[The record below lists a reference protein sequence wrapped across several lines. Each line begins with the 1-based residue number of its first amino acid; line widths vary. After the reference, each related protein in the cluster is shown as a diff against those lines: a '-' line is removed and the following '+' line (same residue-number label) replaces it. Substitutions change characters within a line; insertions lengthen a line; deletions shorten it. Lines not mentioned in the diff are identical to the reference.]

1 VLTHARALMTSDP
14 AGASIFIQ
22 ADFREPG
29 KILAAPELHQT
40 LDLDKPVALMLI
52 AVLHFFTDDENL

>member
-1 VLTHARALMTSDP
+1 MTSDP

-29 KILAAPELHQT
+29 KILAAPELHHT